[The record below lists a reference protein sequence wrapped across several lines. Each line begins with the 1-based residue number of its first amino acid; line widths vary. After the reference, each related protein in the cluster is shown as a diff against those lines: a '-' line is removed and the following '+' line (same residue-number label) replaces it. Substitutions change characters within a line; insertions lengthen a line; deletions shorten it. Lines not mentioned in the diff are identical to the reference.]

1 MSETRFSVGQKC
13 QRTRRI
19 APEDVRAFADLVDD
33 HNPVHL
39 DPAFAE
45 KTRFGRPVAHG
56 MLTGSLFSGILGM
69 EFPGPGTVYLSQSLR
84 FLAPVFVGD
93 EVTVSVELAE
103 LLPKGRA
110 RFFTR
115 ARCGERLVIEGEA
128 EVLLPRLT

>member
-1 MSETRFSVGQKC
+1 MEDPRFSIGQ
-13 QRTRRI
+13 RVERVRRI
-19 APEDVRAFADLVDD
+19 RPEDVKAFADLADD

-39 DPAFAE
+39 DATFAAT
-45 KTRFGRPVAHG
+45 TRFGRPVAHG

-69 EFPGPGTVYLSQSLR
+69 EFPGPGTVYLSQTLR

-93 EVTVSVELAE
+93 EVVVSVELCE

-110 RFFTR
+110 RFRTQ
-115 ARCGERLVIEGEA
+115 ARCGDRTVVDGEA